1 MVFLITFFQYT
12 QQWRHDMFI
21 VKAFL
26 PVHKLINADVR
37 VLRLLRAKHIT
48 VLTSPWCHNGWSR
61 VLCFILLLTCT
72 CLYTCFRIWNLKHF
86 VAYVKASLFES
97 NVDSLSCM
105 IIDTII
111 WIKGKMKR
119 FVACTTQSISFSRVF
134 RGFSYFIENFFIPT
148 RLICAVQNDVLACLI
163 P

>member
-1 MVFLITFFQYT
+1 MYGVFNYFFQYT

-61 VLCFILLLTCT
+61 VLYALFCYLLVLC
-72 CLYTCFRIWNLKHF
+72 TCFRIWNLKHF
-86 VAYVKASLFES
+86 VAYVKANLFES

-105 IIDTII
+105 IVETII

-119 FVACTTQSISFSRVF
+119 FVICTTRSMSFSRVF
-134 RGFSYFIENFFIPT
+134 RGFSF
-148 RLICAVQNDVLACLI
+148 VLSKTFSFLHV
-163 P
+163 